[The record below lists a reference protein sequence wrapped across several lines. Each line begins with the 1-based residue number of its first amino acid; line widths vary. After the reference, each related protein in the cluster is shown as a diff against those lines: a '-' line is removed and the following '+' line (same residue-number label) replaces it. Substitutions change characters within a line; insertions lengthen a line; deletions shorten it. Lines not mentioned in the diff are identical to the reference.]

1 MKKLQRSSSAPW
13 CPYEK
18 VLRTRGCDWMDIFNI
33 PRASYWNVPRKFDE
47 GPLDIDEDSRW
58 CTKCKNC
65 SESEVFLQ
73 NSNQNGC
80 IIQNY
85 IVTDYTKDLEMQST
99 YANTTQE
106 TISKYLDTKL
116 PNHDVCVMSTGT
128 NDMKLDYMSPEKY
141 VNNVEWFISLMLP
154 LCKRGV
160 IWVEMSSSDHGVQQQ
175 KVLHW
180 NQMVSIMITSRN
192 KDKFS
197 NRVHMLKVMDTRSYL
212 DDDYMTSGWYKNLND
227 FLLKEILS

>member
-1 MKKLQRSSSAPW
+1 
-13 CPYEK
+13 
-18 VLRTRGCDWMDIFNI
+18 MDIFNI

-160 IWVEMSSSDHGVQQQ
+160 IWVEMSSSDHGVEQQ